1 MLIVDVT
8 TKSVNNQTFGYLETT
23 NDIDHNYV

>member
-8 TKSVNNQTFGYLETT
+8 TKSVNNQAFGYLETT
-23 NDIDHNYV
+23 NDKDHNYV